1 MPALGDQVR
10 RMVGIELSEIS
21 GTLLAGEVPLRNA
34 LVNRL
39 IARRLATAQLPI
51 EGVRIEPHEG
61 GRLTIVLSMR
71 GSIMPDIKIEAQI
84 EQQPEFPSPAVLG
97 LRWTMPGMGRLSLLA
112 GPALSYFKKLPPG
125 IRMDGD
131 RIEVAIPELL
141 RWRGMGELMD
151 YITRLHITTREG
163 AIIAA
168 FALRVP

>member
-10 RMVGIELSEIS
+10 RMLGIELSEVS

-39 IARRLATAQLPI
+39 IAQRLATTQSPVA
-51 EGVRIEPHEG
+51 GVHIEPHEG
-61 GRLTIVLSMR
+61 ERFTIVLSMR
-71 GSIMPDIKIEAQI
+71 GSMMPDIRIEAHI
-84 EQQPEFPSPAVLG
+84 EQQAEFPSPAVLG

-125 IRMDGD
+125 IRLDGD

-141 RWRGMGELMD
+141 RSRGMGELMD

-163 AIIAA
+163 ATIAA